1 VQAAAPQI
9 PSENG
14 GVGGIRPL
22 DPALQATLNRAK
34 FMDKLGRYGIYAAAG
49 LVLLG
54 VFLIL
59 AFLLNESAQ
68 LLLNP
73 SKHPDGTLDKLF
85 LPQKYEGYQESQYV
99 WQTEASEGHQAKYG
113 IPLLIWGTIKGA
125 VWAMIFSAPLA
136 ILTALFLAEF
146 ASPKARNYCK
156 AGIELLAGVP
166 TVVVGFVAFV
176 VLSSFM
182 NDYYMNNQDYFKQ
195 GRWFVLILE
204 IPFFAFSACWLATR
218 VVIKKDLPMALKI
231 AGCIA
236 AVAVAIVATKIFGRA
251 AEFVGAPVWSFFF
264 GVKEFNALN
273 AILAGFCLGFAII
286 PIVFSVAE
294 DALRAVP
301 ATYREASLGLGAS
314 KWETAIQI
322 VVPAALPGIYAALM
336 LGLARAV
343 GETMIVLMASGNTAI
358 FDPSPFTGMRTMS
371 AAIAI
376 EASEKAQFSTG
387 YYVLFFVGA
396 VLFML
401 TLVLNVV
408 TEQVMYRLRKRY
420 TVG

>member
-1 VQAAAPQI
+1 MQAASTNLP
-9 PSENG
+9 NG
-14 GVGGIRPL
+14 GTAPGRSQET
-22 DPALQATLNRAK
+22 ALQATLARAK
-34 FMDKLGRYGIYAAAG
+34 TMDKIGRYGIYTAAA

-54 VFLIL
+54 VFMIL

-68 LLLNP
+68 LVLNP
-73 SKHPDGTLDKLF
+73 SKHPDATMDKLF
-85 LPQKYEGYQESQYV
+85 LPQKYEGYEQAQYV
-99 WQTEASEGHQAKYG
+99 WQTEASEGHEAKYG

-125 VWAMIFSAPLA
+125 IWAMIFSAPLA

-146 ASPKARNYCK
+146 ASQKVRNYCK

-176 VLSSFM
+176 VLAKYM
-182 NDYYMNNQDYFKQ
+182 NDYYLLHTEYFK
-195 GRWFVLILE
+195 GGLWFVFLLQ
-204 IPFFAFSACWLATR
+204 IPVFAFVACWLAAR
-218 VVIKKDLPMALKI
+218 VVLNKSLGMPVKI
-231 AGCIA
+231 LGCA
-236 AVAVAIVATKIFGRA
+236 ASLAVGVGAAMVFGKIVGV
-251 AEFVGAPVWSFFF
+251 VGAPLWRALF
-264 GVKEFNALN
+264 GVDEFSALN
-273 AILAGFCLGFAII
+273 AVLAGFCLGFAII
-286 PIVFSVAE
+286 PIVFSVSE
-294 DALRAVP
+294 DAMRAVP

-322 VVPAALPGIYAALM
+322 VIPAALPGIYAALM
-336 LGLARAV
+336 LGMARAV

-358 FDPSPFTGMRTMS
+358 LDLSPFTGMRTMS

-376 EASEKAQFSTG
+376 EAPEKAGGSTG

-408 TEQVMYRLRKRY
+408 TEQVMYRLRRRY

>member
-1 VQAAAPQI
+1 MQ
-9 PSENG
+9 
-14 GVGGIRPL
+14 
-22 DPALQATLNRAK
+22 DTALQKTLARAQL
-34 FMDKLGRYGIYAAAG
+34 FDKIGRYGIYAAAG
-49 LVLLG
+49 LVLVG

-68 LLLNP
+68 LVLNP
-73 SKHPDGTLDKLF
+73 SKHPEATMDKLF
-85 LPQKYEGYQESQYV
+85 LPQKYEGYDKAQYI
-99 WQTEASEGHQAKYG
+99 WQTEASEGHQSKYG

-125 VWAMIFSAPLA
+125 MWAMFFSAPLA

-146 ASPKARNYCK
+146 ASSKVRNTCK

-166 TVVVGFVAFV
+166 TVVVGFIAFV
-176 VLSSFM
+176 VLSS
-182 NDYYMNNQDYFKQ
+182 YMNQYYLTHMDYFK
-195 GRWFVLILE
+195 GGLWFVFILQV
-204 IPFFAFSACWLATR
+204 PVFALAACWVAAR
-218 VVIKKDLPMALKI
+218 VVLNKSFGMPMKVL
-231 AGCIA
+231 GCMA
-236 AVAVAIVATKIFGRA
+236 AVVVGVVASMVFGRIV
-251 AEFVGAPVWSFFF
+251 EFVGAPLWRVLF
-264 GVKEFNALN
+264 GVSEFNSLN
-273 AILAGFCLGFAII
+273 AVLAGFCLGFAII

-294 DALRAVP
+294 DAMRAVP

-358 FDPSPFTGMRTMS
+358 LDFSPFTGMRTMS

-376 EASEKAQFSTG
+376 EAPEKAQYSTG

-401 TLVLNVV
+401 TMVLNLV
-408 TEQVMYRLRKRY
+408 TEQVMYRLRRRY

>member
-1 VQAAAPQI
+1 MPAPASDSDNASRRI
-9 PSENG
+9 S
-14 GVGGIRPL
+14 
-22 DPALQATLNRAK
+22 PALQATLDRAK
-34 FMDKLGRYGIYAAAG
+34 LIDKLGRFAIYAAGG
-49 LVLLG
+49 LVLCG

-73 SKHPDGTLDKLF
+73 SKHPDGTMDKLF
-85 LPQKYEGYQESQYV
+85 LPQKYEGYAQSQYV

-125 VWAMIFSAPLA
+125 VWAMLFSAPLA

-146 ASPKARNYCK
+146 ASPAVRNYCK

-176 VLSSFM
+176 VLSSYM
-182 NDYYMNNQDYFKQ
+182 NDYYMHNQEYFK
-195 GRWFVLILE
+195 GGLWVVFILQV
-204 IPFFAFSACWLATR
+204 PFFAFAACWIATQVVLKKNLSIPLKVLGCIGAVILGVIAAKVFGR
-218 VVIKKDLPMALKI
+218 VVE
-231 AGCIA
+231 
-236 AVAVAIVATKIFGRA
+236 T
-251 AEFVGAPVWSFFF
+251 VGAPVWRTVF
-264 GVKEFNALN
+264 GVTEFNALN
-273 AILAGFCLGFAII
+273 AVLAGFCLGFAII

-301 ATYREASLGLGAS
+301 ATFREASLGLGAS

-358 FDPSPFTGMRTMS
+358 FDLSPFTGMRTMS

>member
-1 VQAAAPQI
+1 MPADAP
-9 PSENG
+9 S
-14 GVGGIRPL
+14 IRRQ
-22 DPALQATLNRAK
+22 DPALVATMERAK
-34 FMDKLGRYGIYAAAG
+34 LIDKLGRVGIYLAG
-49 LVLLG
+49 GMVLVG

-68 LLLNP
+68 LLFNP
-73 SKHPDGTLDKLF
+73 SKHPDGTMDKLF
-85 LPQKYEGYQESQYV
+85 LPQKYEGYEQSQYV

-113 IPLLIWGTIKGA
+113 IPLLIWGTFKGA
-125 VWAMIFSAPLA
+125 IWAMLISAPLA

-146 ASPKARNYCK
+146 ASSGVRNYCK

-166 TVVVGFVAFV
+166 TVVVGFIAFV
-176 VLSSFM
+176 VLSS
-182 NDYYMNNQDYFKQ
+182 YMNAYYLNNQEYFKE
-195 GRWFVLILE
+195 GRWFVFMLQ
-204 IPFFAFSACWLATR
+204 IPFFALATCWIATR
-218 VVIKKDLPMALKI
+218 VVLTKNFPAVVKI

-236 AVAVAIVATKIFGRA
+236 AVALGLIGAKIFGGIL
-251 AEFVGAPVWSFFF
+251 EFVGAPVWRVLF
-264 GVKEFNALN
+264 GVTEFNSLN
-273 AILAGFCLGFAII
+273 AVLAGFCLGFAII

-294 DALRAVP
+294 DAMRAVP
-301 ATYREASLGLGAS
+301 ATFREASLGLGAS

-358 FDPSPFTGMRTMS
+358 FDASPFTGMRTMS